1 MGTISGTPNDVVVR
15 PQGGTETLPAAVSQV
30 QLNDGFWADRV
41 ARIAEKTI
49 PKIDRMNEESGRYD
63 NFRIAAGQ
71 KAGNVSGLYFNDS
84 DVYKWLECA
93 AWSLVHFESAD
104 LESRI
109 DEVTEL
115 LAAAQLDD
123 GYLNTF
129 YQGQNIEE
137 RWTRFRHHEM
147 YCAGHL
153 IQAAIA
159 YHRTRGKRRLLD
171 IAIRFADH
179 ICEVF
184 AENRNRGVD
193 THPEIEMA
201 LVELYRET
209 GERRYLDQ
217 ASYFVDARGR
227 HDLDIIDGPAF
238 DQEYHQNRVPFR
250 KLERMEGHVVRMLYL
265 TCGAADVCTED
276 ADQGLAAVLQRLWA
290 NMSNGHLY
298 VTGGLGSRRET
309 EGFGREYVLPNRD
322 AYAETCAA
330 VASIM
335 WNWRMLL
342 LETDRKYSDL
352 IELTLYNGMLSGV
365 SLDGERFF
373 YDNPLS
379 SDGRHRRQN
388 WFECAC
394 CPSNIARTLASLPGY
409 FYSTST
415 DTVFVHLYDNNEA
428 ALVLGNG
435 TNVELRVETNY
446 PWAGRVDITF
456 ASTGTYGVCLRI
468 PEWADNAWQATVNG
482 TDVASHDLQRG
493 YLRIERSWASGDRIT
508 LELALPVRKL
518 RAHPL
523 VQENAGRLALMCGPI
538 VYCVEAID
546 NDAEADSLY
555 LDTAAP
561 VVKRAQ
567 PGIDGA
573 VVIETSG
580 WAFQPHVSWDHTL
593 YQDHTAGTT
602 GTRGKEQCITAIPY
616 YVWANREPCSM
627 SVWVHHCSER

>member
-1 MGTISGTPNDVVVR
+1 MGTIAAMPEDAVVR
-15 PQGGTETLPAAVSQV
+15 PQIGAETLPAAISQV
-30 QLNDGFWADRV
+30 RLTDGFWASRV
-41 ARIAEKTI
+41 ERIAAITI

-63 NFRIAAGQ
+63 NFRVVSGQ
-71 KAGNVSGLYFNDS
+71 KAGKVKGLYFNDS

-93 AWSLVHFESAD
+93 AWSLVHFPDAG

-109 DEVTEL
+109 DEVAEL

-159 YHRTRGKRRLLD
+159 YHRTRGKRLLLD

-179 ICEVF
+179 ICDVF
-184 AENRNRGVD
+184 SADRNRGVD

-209 GERRYLDQ
+209 GQRKYLDQ

-227 HDLDIIDGPAF
+227 HELDIVDGPAF

-250 KLERMEGHVVRMLYL
+250 ELERMEGHVVRMLYL
-265 TCGAADVCTED
+265 TCGVADACMEGAGQDLTE
-276 ADQGLAAVLQRLWA
+276 VLQKLWM
-290 NMSNGHLY
+290 NMTSGHLY

-309 EGFGREYVLPNRD
+309 EGFGRDYVLPNRD

-342 LETDRKYSDL
+342 QETDRKYADL
-352 IELTLYNGMLSGV
+352 LELTLYNSMLSGV

-379 SDGRHRRQN
+379 SDGQHRRQD

-415 DTVFVHLYDNNEA
+415 DAAFVHLYDNNES

-435 TNVELRVETNY
+435 TDVELQVRTEY
-446 PWAGRVDITF
+446 PWDGQVDITI
-456 ASTGTYGVCLRI
+456 ASPGSFGICLRI
-468 PEWADNAWQATVNG
+468 PAWAEDGWQATVNG
-482 TDVASHDLQRG
+482 GGVASRELQRG
-493 YLRIERSWASGDRIT
+493 YLRIDRSWAEGDRIT
-508 LELALPVRKL
+508 LDFALPVRKL
-518 RAHPL
+518 QSHPF

-538 VYCVEAID
+538 VYCIEEID
-546 NDAEADSLY
+546 NAADAEALCLDS
-555 LDTAAP
+555 AAP
-561 VVKRAQ
+561 VVRNPQ
-567 PGIDGA
+567 RGIDDA
-573 VVIETSG
+573 VVVETSG
-580 WAFQPHVSWDHTL
+580 WAYQPDESWDHAT
-593 YQDHTAGTT
+593 YQDYDAMAGK
-602 GTRGKEQCITAIPY
+602 TRGDRKIITAIPY
-616 YVWANREPCSM
+616 YAWANREPCSM
-627 SVWVHHCSER
+627 SVWVHYDSDC